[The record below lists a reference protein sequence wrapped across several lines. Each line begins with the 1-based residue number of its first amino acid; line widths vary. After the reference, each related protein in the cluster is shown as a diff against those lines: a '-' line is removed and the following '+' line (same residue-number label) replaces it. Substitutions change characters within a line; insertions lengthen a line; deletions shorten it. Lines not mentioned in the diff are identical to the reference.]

1 MNPKFNNRHNEEVT
15 LSDGRVIWLSRS
27 SAVTTTVLCRVAG
40 KSFILLGKRG
50 VGCPDEVGKW
60 NLPCG
65 YLDWDET
72 LSEAAVREV
81 FEETGVNLTAIP
93 EASIVLQH
101 MQQPWRVNS
110 GYRPGSK
117 QNVSHH
123 FYTIFDAA
131 ELPATSTEFC
141 EPDEIAELQWRE
153 ITNLD
158 GLDYAFGHEGIMRE
172 FLSRQEVSAVLE
184 SK

>member
-1 MNPKFNNRHNEEVT
+1 MKPKFNNRQNEEVT
-15 LSDGRVIWLSRS
+15 LADGRIVWLSRS
-27 SAVTTTVLCRVAG
+27 SAVTTTVACRVDG
-40 KSFILLGKRG
+40 KVYILLGKRG
-50 VGCPDEVGKW
+50 EGCPDEVGKW

-72 LSEAAVREV
+72 LPEAAVREV
-81 FEETGVNLTAIP
+81 FEETGVNLMAIP
-93 EASIVLQH
+93 EASILLKH

-123 FYTIFDAA
+123 FYVVFEA
-131 ELPATSTEFC
+131 EALPLTSTEYC

-153 ITNLD
+153 ISQL
-158 GLDYAFGHEGIMRE
+158 GELDYAFRHGEIMQE
-172 FLSRQEVSAVLE
+172 FLSRPEVAAIIGE
-184 SK
+184 